1 MMFRADMLSVQ
12 ELSTHLWFVTS
23 GEAVRSTVIDMS
35 MVRQEDLRGLVV
47 HKFPGHFRHIKEVRY
62 LCWLVAGTSL
72 FRFPSRSCA
81 SKEESF
87 GREKCGET

>member
-23 GEAVRSTVIDMS
+23 GEAVRSTVIDVS

-47 HKFPGHFRHIKEVRY
+47 HKFPGQLSPHQR
-62 LCWLVAGTSL
+62 GTVFVLACS
-72 FRFPSRSCA
+72 
-81 SKEESF
+81 
-87 GREKCGET
+87 